1 MELLDER
8 SSTNNL
14 HNDARKPLHFV
25 FKRSNSADDL
35 DFLTKFNSDFPM
47 SDVFTPI
54 KNEVEEKEN
63 VDDVFV
69 REKAKSVRKMSKKL
83 FS

>member
-1 MELLDER
+1 MALLDER
-8 SSTNNL
+8 YANNNL
-14 HNDARKPLHFV
+14 HNDGRTPLHFV

-47 SDVFTPI
+47 SDVVAPI
-54 KNEVEEKEN
+54 NEDDEKEN
-63 VDDVFV
+63 VDNVFV

-83 FS
+83 LS